1 MLALRTVIKPGM
13 TRDEMKA
20 LASDIRIS
28 MAHFRK
34 AIARIKPTTSRS
46 AMNLYEKAAEAFA
59 QYAANSDEKRDG
71 NGGGTAYQ

>member
-1 MLALRTVIKPGM
+1 M

-20 LASDIRIS
+20 LANEIRIS
-28 MAHFRK
+28 MTHFRK

-46 AMNLYEKAAEAFA
+46 AMNLYEKAAEAYA
-59 QYAANSDEKRDG
+59 QYAANSDDKKDE